1 MAWKEIIKRYDKNPV
16 LRPEDM
22 PEPCFAVYNCGAA
35 KFKGKYLLLTRME
48 TLSRLHYVWVAL
60 SDDGYNFKPEPKP
73 VEFTARNMNAYK
85 EYADYSFY
93 DPRVNIVEGEY
104 YVTYAATSNYHGC
117 RIGIARTK
125 DFKKLEHVSF
135 PMHISNRNAVLFPEK
150 IGGEYVM
157 LHRPV
162 DSAGRGDIWIAH
174 SSDLE
179 YWGKVKCVAKREG
192 SGRWEWAKIGPGA
205 PPIKTREGWLLIYHG
220 TYTTCQGTNY
230 CMGAML
236 LDLKDPSKI
245 VARSRSAL
253 MRPEADYEFMGQV
266 PNVVFP
272 CGAILEDNGEVKIY
286 YGAADNFACV
296 ATAKLDDLIKACRE
310 L

>member
-1 MAWKEIIKRYDKNPV
+1 MAWKPILKRYENNPV
-16 LRPEDM
+16 LSPKDM
-22 PEPCFAVYNCGAA
+22 PVPSFAVYNCGAA
-35 KFKGKYLLLTRME
+35 KFKGKYLLLTRTE
-48 TLSRLHYVWVAL
+48 ISDRRHYIWAAF
-60 SDDGYNFKPEPKP
+60 SDDGCTFKPNPKP
-73 VEFTARNMNAYK
+73 VEFTAKNMKHYL

-104 YVTYAATSNYHGC
+104 YVTYAASSNYHGC

-125 DFKKLEHVSF
+125 DFKTLEHVSF
-135 PMHISNRNAVLFPEK
+135 PLHISNRNAVLFPEK

-157 LHRPV
+157 LHRPENN
-162 DSAGRGDIWIAH
+162 DGGGDIWIAY
-174 SSDLE
+174 SSDFE
-179 YWGKVKCVAKREG
+179 YWGKVKCVAKRAG
-192 SGRWEWAKIGPGA
+192 SGRWEWGKIGPGA
-205 PPIKTREGWLLIYHG
+205 PPIKTKEGWLLIYHG
-220 TYTTCQGTNY
+220 TYSTCQGTNY

-245 VARSRSAL
+245 VARCRSAL
-253 MRPEADYEFMGQV
+253 LRPEASYEFMGQV

-286 YGAADNFACV
+286 YGAADNFACL
-296 ATAKLDDLIKACRE
+296 ATGNVKDIIKACRE